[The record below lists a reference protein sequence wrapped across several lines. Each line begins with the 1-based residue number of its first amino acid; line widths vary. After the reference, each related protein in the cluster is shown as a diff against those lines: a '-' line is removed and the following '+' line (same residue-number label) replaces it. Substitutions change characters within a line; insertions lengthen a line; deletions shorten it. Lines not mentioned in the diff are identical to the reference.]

1 MELNAPQPYLIE
13 FAPSSL
19 HKMLVREAA
28 FALSRR
34 RLTEALNLARERERE
49 IKATRP
55 PFMILLPTKAKQ
67 EFTSNLEESRDT
79 LSVLQAGLDKLNL
92 LEPELLAQVAFRL
105 ENHLRRSSSDYVHG
119 LSENRYPTDWAR
131 LRIRFDECARDY
143 HTTLNALANLCAIM
157 PPHEAIGTP
166 PTSRQL
172 LTKAISLG
180 DQLEA
185 EVEFI
190 NKISHAQRKR
200 AGHEGFTLKLQ
211 AGVNWK
217 ESAQS
222 LLGINAKAAPRTLLD
237 LIAQSEKITAK
248 ILAEVSDES
257 TLTLS
262 KSSHDIASYHL
273 GQWSA
278 LREAALLKINPEE
291 LESLVKETE
300 TLLETG
306 EFKRWAILD
315 EPPVTAPPPKPGGQP
330 AKPAPETVHA
340 PKPPPRTNDGPTLKL
355 SPRTTRPP
363 FPSKPAVTA
372 PAPIPAASAEEINAL
387 ATAKAELERQ
397 TQLLQSLKAELDAR
411 ESFVSESENR
421 LLEKTLAQQEQE
433 AELEQ
438 RSEELEHLEK
448 RVRQLQ
454 ANIDP
459 ATKARAAELP
469 PRVFNEFLE

>member
-1 MELNAPQPYLIE
+1 M
-13 FAPSSL
+13 
-19 HKMLVREAA
+19 
-28 FALSRR
+28 
-34 RLTEALNLARERERE
+34 
-49 IKATRP
+49 
-55 PFMILLPTKAKQ
+55 
-67 EFTSNLEESRDT
+67 
-79 LSVLQAGLDKLNL
+79 
-92 LEPELLAQVAFRL
+92 
-105 ENHLRRSSSDYVHG
+105 HG
-119 LSENRYPTDWAR
+119 LGENRYPSDWAR
-131 LRIRFDECARDY
+131 LRTRFEECARDY
-143 HTTLNALANLCAIM
+143 HTALKALADLCAIM

-166 PTSRQL
+166 PASRQL
-172 LTKAISLG
+172 LTKTISLG
-180 DQLEA
+180 GQLEA

-190 NKISHAQRKR
+190 NKIAHAQRKR

-217 ESAQS
+217 EAAQS
-222 LLGINAKAAPRTLLD
+222 LLGLNAKASPGTLLD

-248 ILAEVSDES
+248 ILAEISDEA
-257 TLTLS
+257 TLALN

-306 EFKRWAILD
+306 EFRRWSTLD
-315 EPPVTAPPPKPGGQP
+315 EPPVTAPLPKPVIQP
-330 AKPAPETVHA
+330 AKPAPEIVRA
-340 PKPPPRTNDGPTLKL
+340 PKPAPRANDGQTLKLPPRTP
-355 SPRTTRPP
+355 TRPP

-372 PAPIPAASAEEINAL
+372 PAPIPAVSVEEINAL

-397 TQLLQSLKAELDAR
+397 NQLLQSLKAELEAR

-438 RSEELEHLEK
+438 RTEELETLEK
-448 RVRQLQ
+448 RVHQLQ
-454 ANIDP
+454 ADIDP
-459 ATKARAAELP
+459 TTKARAAELT